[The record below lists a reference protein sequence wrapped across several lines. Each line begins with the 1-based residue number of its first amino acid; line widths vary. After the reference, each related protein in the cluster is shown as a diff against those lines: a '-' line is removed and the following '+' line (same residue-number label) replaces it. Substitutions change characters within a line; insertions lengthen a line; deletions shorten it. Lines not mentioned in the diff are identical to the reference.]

1 VTNDRFAGMMMR
13 MCFHD
18 SAIVDSQP
26 PFPQY
31 VEENLVKE
39 GEGGNL
45 KWKGPSRYLETSGA
59 DASVLVCP
67 EERYHPNQ
75 QYDKTASRVLK
86 TFQDPIYLDEDVSL
100 KDKYQLSYAD
110 LLHNGC
116 IAATIYTTGAKS
128 VDVLEYNPFVFGR
141 RDACHTMSSSS
152 SGNGSSGN
160 GSSGNGSSDNG
171 SSDNGSSDYGSES
184 TRVPLCGPTE
194 VLPGVLNSIEVI
206 NNWFLNRNMNE
217 VSIMCLQAMS
227 STITY
232 LMNISL
238 FSTVPL
244 ACSILDSHYTGQY
257 G

>member
-1 VTNDRFAGMMMR
+1 LFPTSIRANSLFQNPTDFSDGNNGVTNDRFAGMMMR

-18 SAIVDSQP
+18 NAIVDSQP

-31 VEENLVKE
+31 VMENLAT
-39 GEGGNL
+39 EGGNL

-75 QYDKTASRVLK
+75 NYDQTASRVLK
-86 TFQDPIYLDEDVSL
+86 TFQDTKYLGEGVSL

-116 IAATIYTTGAKS
+116 IAATIYTTEASS
-128 VDVLEYNPFVFGR
+128 VDVLTYNPFVFGR
-141 RDACHTMSSSS
+141 RDACHTKSSSS
-152 SGNGSSGN
+152 TGN
-160 GSSGNGSSDNG
+160 
-171 SSDNGSSDYGSES
+171 GSES
-184 TRVPLCGPTE
+184 TRVPLCGPSE
-194 VLPGVLNSIEVI
+194 VLPGVNDSIEVL

-244 ACSILDSHYTGQY
+244 ACANVDSHNNGQH

>member
-1 VTNDRFAGMMMR
+1 MTNDRFAGMMMR

-18 SAIVDSQP
+18 NAIVDSQP

-31 VEENLVKE
+31 VTENLKA
-39 GEGGNL
+39 EGGNL
-45 KWKGPSRYLETSGA
+45 KWNGPSRYLETSGA

-75 QYDKTASRVLK
+75 NYDQTASRVLK
-86 TFQDPIYLDEDVSL
+86 TFQDTKYLGEGVSL

-116 IAATIYTTGAKS
+116 IAATIYTTEAS
-128 VDVLEYNPFVFGR
+128 SDDVLLYNPFVFGR
-141 RDACHTMSSSS
+141 RDACHTKSSSS
-152 SGNGSSGN
+152 TDTKGSA
-160 GSSGNGSSDNG
+160 
-171 SSDNGSSDYGSES
+171 S

-194 VLPGVLNSIEVI
+194 VLPGVTDSIQAL

-217 VSIMCLQAMS
+217 VSTCCDMCLQAVT
-227 STITY
+227 STITTY

-244 ACSILDSHYTGQY
+244 ACANVDSHYNGQH